1 MARFDPESDLQALRA
16 FQLSPSLA
24 LPTLLANVYWFLGD
38 EAQAY
43 ATLARAHAMAEDM
56 KHPPAL
62 VHCLCV
68 SSYFLVFAGEW
79 EQLGTIVDRAIQISV
94 EEGFRFWEQM
104 ERIVLAFLEAERG
117 DRDGAIRRAIENIG
131 RFKATGASIVIS
143 QFEPRLAELL
153 IESGDVA
160 EAVRRLSETIV
171 DAERRVERT
180 YLPELYRVRAV
191 ARNKLG
197 DHENAVQD
205 ARTAVAIAVAQ
216 RATPLIRSAEATL
229 RELREGPQVDV
240 SNGSAERF
248 WPEGAK
254 HEGV

>member
-1 MARFDPESDLQALRA
+1 
-16 FQLSPSLA
+16 
-24 LPTLLANVYWFLGD
+24 
-38 EAQAY
+38 
-43 ATLARAHAMAEDM
+43 
-56 KHPPAL
+56 
-62 VHCLCV
+62 
-68 SSYFLVFAGEW
+68 
-79 EQLGTIVDRAIQISV
+79 
-94 EEGFRFWEQM
+94 M